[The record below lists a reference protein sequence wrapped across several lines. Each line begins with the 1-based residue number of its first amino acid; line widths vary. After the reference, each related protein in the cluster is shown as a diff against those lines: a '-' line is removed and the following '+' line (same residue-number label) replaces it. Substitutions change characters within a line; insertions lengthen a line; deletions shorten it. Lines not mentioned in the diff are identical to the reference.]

1 MGNALHLTYRLL
13 RLMFGLEV
21 ILGAT
26 AVAALYALVW
36 VWVDLRRG
44 STNLGWSSVNLASLA
59 FWVGRRRGSLGRL
72 LGRALWRLSSRFEI
86 ARCHYVPENESL
98 ARTEGRPALYRLVA
112 ECRLRAI
119 LRLARSKRVPADLT
133 KVAEALLRVLEHR

>member
-44 STNLGWSSVNLASLA
+44 GTNLSWPMASLA
-59 FWVGRRRGSLGRL
+59 SWVGRFGGGLGRL
-72 LGRALWRLSSRFEI
+72 VGRMLWCLSSRFEI
-86 ARCHYVPENESL
+86 ARCHYVPENENL
-98 ARTEGRPALYRLVA
+98 AQTERRQALYRLVA
-112 ECRLRAI
+112 ESRQRAI